1 MREKADEALTELQ
14 HCPNGV
20 FRLVK
25 GLKTDS
31 KEFEGGSVE
40 KLCFSEKDIGN
51 VWMGYMVKIMNEE
64 NDWDCNV
71 EVDTVDGLVVCVSRE
86 KVLQALNEI
95 KTGNV
100 LNLGSIIGVY

>member
-1 MREKADEALTELQ
+1 M
-14 HCPNGV
+14 
-20 FRLVK
+20 
-25 GLKTDS
+25 KTDS
-31 KEFEGGSVE
+31 KEFEGGSVD

-100 LNLGSIIGVY
+100 PEPWKYHWSLLKLAEELELR